1 LTSSSAVGESGRGRA
16 ASRTPRTLPT
26 TRLRRTAWRRSASP
40 WSRAAPSA
48 RPAGCRSSRERW
60 QAWLTDDEPP
70 ELAFYRP
77 ECAELEF
84 GDD

>member
-1 LTSSSAVGESGRGRA
+1 MEAERVA
-16 ASRTPRTLPT
+16 PIPRCAECGAMWLPV
-26 TRLRRTAWRRSASP
+26 
-40 WSRAAPSA
+40 
-48 RPAGCRSSRERW
+48 EKKRW

-77 ECAELEF
+77 ECAEREF